1 MNAMNERNVV
11 GLQPWLPWPLKTW
24 PWWTQPVRAERLA
37 VLRIGVL
44 KLSAAELRTKK
55 AETMALELDRAL
67 KLIEDA
73 IRTKLLGENPGGY
86 VSRRDAAA

>member
-1 MNAMNERNVV
+1 LAEKRTEAAENA
-11 GLQPWLPWPLKTW
+11 LTL
-24 PWWTQPVRAERLA
+24 AESRVA
-37 VLRIGVL
+37 SAEA

-73 IRTKLLGENPGGY
+73 IRTRLLGENPGGY